1 MNRRF
6 WQMVLATLLA
16 FVACGAVVV
25 AAQEV
30 ELTSTIAPATGC
42 DASSRVSRYIIA
54 TDVPF
59 TPTTIITVT
68 SAADPDDSADYSCNG
83 VPTKPGRT
91 PCTLRRAIVE
101 ADALM
106 KDDPDTRPILI
117 RFDIPITDTQYDTAS
132 GVWVIQITETVKLEP
147 LPTLGSTDFNKS
159 GQVMIDGWSQPD
171 YDAIRPDQPRIVVRG
186 PQENPSEGHILVVN
200 GHGNIIRGLIFQKF
214 RLGLQMNGGD
224 NVIADNWF
232 GLTTDGTDIYLYKEE
247 AQEDGS
253 GQSGI
258 VLAENV
264 SNNLIQNNHLLGYRG
279 SAINVGSDDSRIIS
293 NTVGTRVDGTV
304 PEVSWER
311 KCHPS
316 ARYYNWF
323 AGAGVQIYGHR
334 NTIEHNRIVGM
345 LPYSDDPESTP
356 IDALSVTGRDHVVRY
371 NVLGVDAGGQP
382 FGVCGDGIHVGGS
395 FGGHGI
401 QVMSNTVVGAHGTAG
416 IFVTGG
422 EFGYDLNDITVQHN
436 IIEDSVHEA
445 FAFGEKLPA
454 NLRLFNPAQVI
465 TFSGSTV
472 TGSSGPDSP
481 CAGCTVELFLDE
493 IDTVTETLESLTTVV
508 ADGDGNWTA
517 TLPRPLLI
525 TEGIRTASTTIT
537 DGQITH
543 PSGVYS
549 AGMTVRL
556 SELYVQ
562 PGAPDPVDPPTP
574 IFDPPLPIPAVTYS
588 PPPTRPTSYNTV
600 ITVTTTADPD
610 DSESYVC
617 YNASYPGVIGKT
629 NRLPCTLR
637 QAIEEAESLIAAD
650 PALRPVEIRF
660 AIPITDTGYDA
671 TSGAWIIQLY
681 DTSKLNALPT
691 LGSTDV
697 NKSGQVV
704 IDGWTQPDYGGLR
717 ADMPRIVVRGADGT
731 KTGLVVNGER
741 NVIRGLAFQRFKDI
755 LKLNHGT
762 NTVEDCWFGLTVD
775 GMGVYLR
782 NLAQPDEGS
791 GDAAIALTANADN
804 NLFQDNVFL
813 GLTGGAINI
822 QGSNDNY
829 VLRNYVGTRADGT
842 IDAASVNPANICDPT
857 AASDNWF
864 GGAGI
869 NLRGDRNQVISN
881 TIVGLLVQGGALQT
895 PPDGIVISSEQY
907 QDNLIQHNRI
917 GRDAAGNDLWT
928 CGRGMDLKARY
939 AYVLSN
945 TIVGAGME
953 GIYLPS
959 GLIRNNANMM
969 RGNVIS
975 DTTLAIEFG
984 DLVPD
989 ELRFFEPARVIT
1001 FSNSYVAGD
1010 DGDDCPYCW
1019 VDVYLDDDDND
1030 VEALVYLGSDTA
1042 DENGNWRIDLPAPI
1056 VEGQGL
1062 RTLSTIRNYG
1072 VIEYFEAGTSSKLSG
1087 LYRPPVVRTFSPG
1100 IGGTI
1105 VFTDPYDLIA
1115 NIQIPGDALGETT
1128 TFTYTHVPEPT
1139 QSQGDL
1145 VFAGRAFNLDASAD
1159 LATGGGMTVTLE
1171 YDPEYLAEIGVTSV
1185 KGLRLRYWTGAEWAD
1200 VANTCTPASSYVYD
1214 TGARTVTVRVCHLSS
1229 FGLFSTETGCNIYL
1243 PLVLRND

>member
-1 MNRRF
+1 MKHKF
-6 WQMVLATLLA
+6 WPIFFTVILSLLLLGGVVTLAQGVKPIPATHPA
-16 FVACGAVVV
+16 I
-25 AAQEV
+25 ER
-30 ELTSTIAPATGC
+30 IAP
-42 DASSRVSRYIIA
+42 DRVIA
-54 TDVPF
+54 AHTTF

-68 SAADPDDSADYSCNG
+68 SAADPDDSAGYSCNG

-106 KDDPDTRPILI
+106 KDDPSTRPILI
-117 RFDIPITDTQYDTAS
+117 KFDIPTTDAQYDAAA
-132 GVWVIQITETVKLEP
+132 GVWIIQITETIKLEP

-171 YDAIRPDQPRIVVRG
+171 YDTIRPDQPRIVVRG

-200 GHGNIIRGLIFQKF
+200 GHGNVIRGLIFQKF

-232 GLTTDGTDIYLYKEE
+232 GLTTDGADVYLYKEE
-247 AQEDGS
+247 AREDGS

-258 VLAENV
+258 VLAENA
-264 SNNLIQNNHLLGYRG
+264 SNNLVQNNHLLGYRG

-323 AGAGVQIYGHR
+323 AGSGVQIYGHR
-334 NTIEHNRIVGM
+334 NTVEHNRIVGM

-356 IDALSVTGRDHVVRY
+356 IDALSVTGRDHMVRH
-371 NVLGVDAGGQP
+371 NILGVDADGQP

-422 EFGYDLNDITVQHN
+422 EFGYDLNGITVQHN
-436 IIEDSVHEA
+436 VIEDSVHEA

-454 NLRLFNPAQVI
+454 NLRLFNPGRVI
-465 TFSGSTV
+465 TIAGTLV
-472 TGSSGPDSP
+472 TGSSGLDSP

-493 IDTVTETLESLTTVV
+493 IDTVTETLESLATVV

-525 TEGIRTASTTIT
+525 TEGIRTASTTAV

-562 PGAPDPVDPPTP
+562 IGAPDPVDPPAPT
-574 IFDPPLPIPAVTYS
+574 FDPPLSIPAVTYS

-671 TSGAWIIQLY
+671 ASGAWIIQLY

-775 GMGVYLR
+775 GQGAYIR
-782 NLAQPDEGS
+782 NPSQLQEGT
-791 GDAAIALTANADN
+791 GDAAIALTVKADN
-804 NLFQDNVFL
+804 NLLQDNVFL
-813 GLTGGAINI
+813 GLTGAAINI
-822 QGSNDNY
+822 AGSNDNY

-842 IDAASVNPANICDPT
+842 IDTASVNPANICDPT

-864 GGAGI
+864 GGVGV
-869 NLRGDRNQVISN
+869 NLRGDRNQAISN

-907 QDNLIQHNRI
+907 QDNLIQHNVI

-945 TIVGAGME
+945 TIVGTHME

-959 GLIRNNANMM
+959 GLIRNNGNMM
-969 RGNVIS
+969 RWNVIS
-975 DTTLAIEFG
+975 DTALAIEFG

-989 ELRFFEPARVIT
+989 ELRFFEPARVTVISGT
-1001 FSNSYVAGD
+1001 QVTGTAGD
-1010 DGDDCPYCW
+1010 PCPYCW
-1019 VDVYLDDDDND
+1019 VDVYLDDADGD
-1030 VEALVYLGSDTA
+1030 VEALAYLGSDVA
-1042 DENGNWRIDLPAPI
+1042 DADGNWGLTLPAPL
-1056 VEGQGL
+1056 EKGQGL
-1062 RTLSTIRNYG
+1062 RTISTIRNYG
-1072 VIEYFEAGTSSKLSG
+1072 VIQYFEAGTSSKLSR
-1087 LYRPPVVRTFSPG
+1087 LYIEQER
-1100 IGGTI
+1100 
-1105 VFTDPYDLIA
+1105 
-1115 NIQIPGDALGETT
+1115 
-1128 TFTYTHVPEPT
+1128 
-1139 QSQGDL
+1139 
-1145 VFAGRAFNLDASAD
+1145 
-1159 LATGGGMTVTLE
+1159 
-1171 YDPEYLAEIGVTSV
+1171 
-1185 KGLRLRYWTGAEWAD
+1185 
-1200 VANTCTPASSYVYD
+1200 
-1214 TGARTVTVRVCHLSS
+1214 
-1229 FGLFSTETGCNIYL
+1229 IYL
-1243 PLVLRND
+1243 PLVLRNN